1 MASRS
6 YWIYGVSIGVHIGL
20 AVWAGVIHH
29 RKRVETV
36 ALEYAETKKREEQ
49 QQNKPLPPPK
59 EQKKRAVAK
68 RARAPSAAPPQARP
82 ANAATYLDALPDFG
96 LALSGGVEGD
106 GVLVPAARGPALAAP
121 MPAIVKRVV
130 KTPGARQSGDG
141 CGEPMAKAKP
151 KRVPQL
157 SYTAEARAASVQGKL
172 RVQLSIS
179 ETGEVTGVK
188 VLQGLGY
195 GLDEAALSAARQATF
210 EPATRCGRPV
220 ASTFVIAMR
229 FAI

>member
-6 YWIYGVSIGVHIGL
+6 YLIYGVSIAVHIGI

-49 QQNKPLPPPK
+49 QQKKPLPPPK
-59 EQKKRAVAK
+59 EQKKRAVA
-68 RARAPSAAPPQARP
+68 RRTRAPSAPPPEAQP
-82 ANAATYLDALPDFG
+82 ATAATNLDALPDFG

-121 MPAIVKRVV
+121 AAIVKRVV
-130 KTPGARQSGDG
+130 KTPVARSNGDG
-141 CGEPMAKAKP
+141 CGEAITKAKP

-179 ETGEVTGVK
+179 ETGEVIGVK

-210 EPATRCGRPV
+210 EPATRCGRPI

>member
-6 YWIYGVSIGVHIGL
+6 YFIYGASIAVHIGL

-29 RKRVETV
+29 RKRVETI
-36 ALEYAETKKREEQ
+36 ALEYAETKKREQ
-49 QQNKPLPPPK
+49 QQEKKPLPPPK
-59 EQKKRAVAK
+59 EQKKKSVVR
-68 RARAPSAAPPQARP
+68 RARAPSAPPPEARQL
-82 ANAATYLDALPDFG
+82 NAATNLDALPDFG

-121 MPAIVKRVV
+121 APAIVRRVV
-130 KTPGARQSGDG
+130 KAPIARPTSG
-141 CGEPMAKAKP
+141 CGEPITKAKP

-179 ETGEVTGVK
+179 ETGEVIGVK

-210 EPATRCGRPV
+210 EPAMRCGRPI